1 MEFVSMRR
9 LETVRLVLRK
19 LRREDVRDYY
29 DRLGSSEAVTRY
41 MLWEPHREMS
51 ESAASI
57 EKALRR
63 YEQGACYRWGI
74 TLKTDDRLI
83 GVIEL
88 LKFDEDRNSCS
99 FAYML
104 SEKFW
109 GRGYGTEALRAGID
123 FAFED
128 LKVSKVE
135 ADHFAENEASG
146 AVMRRCGMK
155 YVRTQKEKYEKN
167 GAKHDAPMYCI
178 TRNDWEN
185 S

>member
-1 MEFVSMRR
+1 MEFAPMRR
-9 LETVRLVLRK
+9 LETERLVLRE
-19 LRREDVRDYY
+19 LRRKDIRDYY
-29 DRLGSSEAVTRY
+29 ERLGSSEAVTRY
-41 MLWEPHREMS
+41 MLWEPHREIS
-51 ESAASI
+51 ESVASI

-63 YEQGACYRWGI
+63 YEQGACYRWAI
-74 TLKTDDRLI
+74 ALKMDDRLI

>member
-155 YVRTQKEKYEKN
+155 YVLTQKEKYEKN